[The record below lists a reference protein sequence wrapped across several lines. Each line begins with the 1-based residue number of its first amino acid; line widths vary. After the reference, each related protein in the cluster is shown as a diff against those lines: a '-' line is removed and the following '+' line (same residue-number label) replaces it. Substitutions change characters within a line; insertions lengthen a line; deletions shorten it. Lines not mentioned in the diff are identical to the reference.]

1 MDRAKATVE
10 EIELL
15 KMSDFVRSVPISV
28 TPISNEVKQLR
39 RSRSKSSGMLIL
51 LQEIKSLS

>member
-39 RSRSKSSGMLIL
+39 RSRSKSSGMLIF